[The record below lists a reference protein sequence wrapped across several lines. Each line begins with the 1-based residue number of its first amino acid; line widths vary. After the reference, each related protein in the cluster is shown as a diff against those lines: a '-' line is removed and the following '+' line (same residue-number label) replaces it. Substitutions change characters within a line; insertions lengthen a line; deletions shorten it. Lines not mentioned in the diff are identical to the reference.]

1 MFESERLIS
10 NGNVNPGPGTLHAG
24 KGELKSAC
32 R

>member
-1 MFESERLIS
+1 LIS
-10 NGNVNPGPGTLHAG
+10 DGDVDPGPGALHAG